1 MKKALLH
8 ALRSIFLFLILNCC
22 PQSIYA
28 THIVGGEMN
37 YRCLGND
44 QYEVSLTIFRDCDT
58 GVPWFDGPAS
68 IGVFDGQTNVLIANQ
83 LVNLNNAINDTLD
96 IYLPDSCLIVPNNVC
111 IHTTTYT
118 DTIILPFSLGGYTL
132 AYQRCC
138 RNQDIAN
145 IIDPSSAGATYW
157 TYISPAALQA
167 CNNSAVFNE
176 WPRVYLCSGVPIA
189 FDHSATDIDGDSIVY
204 ELCDPSDGAS
214 PGSPIPQ
221 PPNVPPYQTILWQ
234 SPYSL
239 TNVLGGPDPLTIDPV
254 TGLLTGTP
262 QNLGVFLVGVCLK
275 EYRNGTLISV
285 TRRDFQH
292 VVGTCERQTVADF
305 DTTGLQCNKNLIYP
319 FDNNSQVVTGTYSWL
334 FGGLGTSQAINPT
347 FTFPDTGTYAITL
360 IAGIGSP
367 CIDTFTVD
375 MDVEI
380 RALELSLI
388 APQVVCQGDTVL
400 LVATDAYEGYSDST
414 SFAWTPAASII
425 RGQGTDSV
433 WVVVTQNTQFQV
445 DGINN
450 YDCASSAIANIS
462 VRQVSAAFIASSTP
476 CNTALIM
483 QFQNQSTSNPVNN
496 NYQWQFDNL
505 GFATATD
512 PFFVFPDTGTYTV
525 TLIAG
530 AGSFCPDTISRTVL
544 VQLTAM
550 ELQPIPDITACKGD
564 SIRIKAIDI
573 YKDYS
578 TSVTYVWTPNSSIE
592 TGQGTD
598 SVLIVADNS
607 VQIQV
612 SGQNNYGC
620 PSTLNFNID
629 VIDIKADFD
638 TINLA
643 CNTSL
648 AIPFTNNSTSSLGGS
663 NYLWDFDN
671 LATST
676 LSNPIYTFPDTGN
689 YTISLI
695 AGLNTLCPDTLL
707 LDLYL
712 PLYGVD
718 LTPILPQDACVGDSV
733 WLSVEDLL
741 ERYSDSI
748 EYVWSPA
755 AQIISGQGTDSV
767 LIIPTSTTTI
777 SVNALNSHFCRDT
790 VVATINVLEVNA
802 SFDTLDVRCNI
813 SLLVPF
819 INTSTSNLNTN
830 NYEWNF
836 QNLATSTNT
845 DPMYN
850 FPDTGSYTVRLIA
863 GVGSLCPDTF
873 DLAVYLPLHGLV
885 MDAQDVSVICKEDTV
900 ELVVNNTLDAYTD
913 WVNYQWY
920 PANEIF
926 AGQGT
931 DTAYA
936 LMDTNTTFIVI
947 GNNSHGCIDT
957 AYAEGQIIYIS
968 PTLNTTAIPDS
979 IFLGQSTQ
987 LMTTDDPDYIYNWVV
1002 DTTLSD
1008 YFIYNPVA
1016 KPRQATWY
1024 IISAVNQ
1031 YGCMTKDSVFV
1042 PLKAPTCG
1050 LPVVFIPNAFS
1061 PDGDGYNDV
1070 LMVNGNNITGMSIS
1084 IYNRWGQKVF
1094 ESNDQ
1099 AIGWNGTF
1107 KGKELPPDVYGYY
1120 LRCVCDDGSELFTKG
1135 NITLLK

>member
-8 ALRSIFLFLILNCC
+8 ALHGILLFLILICC
-22 PQSIYA
+22 PRNSYA

-58 GVPWFDGPAS
+58 GVPWFDNPAS
-68 IGVFDGQTNVLIANQ
+68 IGVFDGQTNVYLFQQFI
-83 LVNLNNAINDTLD
+83 NLNNAINDTLD
-96 IYLPDSCLIVPNNVC
+96 IYLPDSCLVVPSNVC
-111 IHTTTYT
+111 IHTTTYR
-118 DTIILPFSLGGYTL
+118 DTLNLPFSLTGYTI

-138 RNQDIAN
+138 RNQDIVN
-145 IIDPSSAGATYW
+145 IVSPSSTGATYW

-176 WPRVYLCSGVPIA
+176 WPRVYLCSGVPIS

-204 ELCDPSDGAS
+204 ELCDPSNGAIGGN
-214 PGSPIPQ
+214 PAPQ
-221 PPNVPPYQTILWQ
+221 PPDAPPYLNIAWQT
-234 SPYSL
+234 PYNLS
-239 TNVLGGPDPLTIDPV
+239 NVLGGADPLTINPT

-275 EYRNGTLISV
+275 EYRNGNLISI

-292 VVGTCERQTVADF
+292 VVGICARQTVADF
-305 DTTGLQCNKNLIYP
+305 DTTGLHCNKNLVYP
-319 FDNNSQVVTGTYSWL
+319 FDNNSQVVTGTYNWL
-334 FGGLGTSQAINPT
+334 FDSLGNTQAVNPT
-347 FTFPDTGTYAITL
+347 FTFPDTGTYTVTL

-367 CIDTFTVD
+367 CIDTFSVN
-375 MDVEI
+375 MNLRIE
-380 RALELSLI
+380 ALELSVTP
-388 APQVVCQGDTVL
+388 PQVVCQGDTVL

-414 SFAWTPAASII
+414 SFTWTPAASII
-425 RGQGTDSV
+425 SGQGTDSV
-433 WVVVTQNTQFQV
+433 WVVATQNTQFQV
-445 DGINN
+445 DGINSYN
-450 YDCASSAIANIS
+450 CASSATTFVT
-462 VRQVSAAFIASSTP
+462 VRQVNAVFTATSTP
-476 CNTALIM
+476 CNTSLIM

-496 NYQWQFDNL
+496 NYQWQFDTL
-505 GFATATD
+505 GFGTASN
-512 PFFVFPDTGTYTV
+512 PFFVFPDTGTYTI

-530 AGSFCPDTISRTVL
+530 AGSLCPDTISRDVL

-550 ELQPIPDITACKGD
+550 DLQVLPDITACKGD
-564 SIRIKAIDI
+564 SIRIKAIDL

-578 TSVTYVWTPNSSIE
+578 TSASYIWTPNSAITS
-592 TGQGTD
+592 GQGTD
-598 SVLIVADNS
+598 SVLIIANNS

-612 SGQNNYGC
+612 SAQNNYGC
-620 PSTLNFNID
+620 PSSLSFDIE

-638 TINLA
+638 TLDLA
-643 CNTSL
+643 CNISL
-648 AIPFTNNSTSSLGGS
+648 AIPFTNSSTSSLGS
-663 NYLWDFDN
+663 NNYLWNFDN

-676 LSNPIYTFPDTGN
+676 LSNPIYTFPDTGS
-689 YTISLI
+689 YRISLI
-695 AGLNTLCPDTLL
+695 AGGNSLCPDTML

-718 LTPILPQDACVGDSV
+718 LTPILPQNACVGDSV
-733 WLSVEDLL
+733 WLSIDDLL

-748 EYVWSPA
+748 KYVWSPA

-767 LIIPTSTTTI
+767 LIIPSTTTTI
-777 SVNALNSHFCRDT
+777 SVQAVNSHLCQDT
-790 VVATINVLEVNA
+790 VVAIINVLEVNA
-802 SFDTLDVRCNI
+802 SFDTLDVRCNT

-819 INTSTSNLNTN
+819 VNTSTSNLAVN

-836 QNLATSTNT
+836 QNLATSTDT
-845 DPMYN
+845 DPRYN
-850 FPDTGSYTVRLIA
+850 FPDTGSYTVSLVA
-863 GVGSLCPDTF
+863 GKGSQCPDTF
-873 DLAVYLPLHGLV
+873 ELEVYLPLHGLI

-900 ELVVNNTLDAYTD
+900 ELVVANALDAYAD
-913 WVNYQWY
+913 WVGYEWY
-920 PANEIF
+920 PSNEIF

-936 LMDTNTTFIVI
+936 LMDTNTTFMVI
-947 GNNSHGCIDT
+947 GHNSHGCIDT
-957 AYAEGQIIYIS
+957 AYAQGQIIYIS
-968 PTLNTTAIPDS
+968 PLLNTTVNPDS
-979 IFLGQSTQ
+979 IFVGQTAQ
-987 LMTTDDPDYIYNWVV
+987 LTTTNDLDYSYNWRT

-1016 KPRQATWY
+1016 KPRQPTWY
-1024 IISAVNQ
+1024 IVSATNQ
-1031 YGCMTKDSVFV
+1031 YGCTTKDSVFI
-1042 PLKAPTCG
+1042 PIKLPICG
-1050 LPVVFIPNAFS
+1050 LPTVFIPNAFS

-1070 LMVNGNNITGMSIS
+1070 LMVNGNNIRELTMS

-1107 KGKELPPDVYGYY
+1107 KGKALPPDVYGYY
-1120 LRCVCDDGSELFTKG
+1120 LRCICDDGSELFTKG

>member
-8 ALRSIFLFLILNCC
+8 ALQSILLFLILNAC
-22 PQSIYA
+22 PQNLHA

-44 QYEVSLTIFRDCDT
+44 QYEISLTVFRDCDT
-58 GVPWFDGPAS
+58 GVPWFDSPAS
-68 IGVFDGQTNVLIANQ
+68 IGVFDGQTNVYLFQQ
-83 LVNLNNAINDTLD
+83 LVNLDSGINDTLD
-96 IYLPDSCLIVPNNVC
+96 IYLPDSCLIVPSNVC

-118 DTIILPFSLGGYTL
+118 DTITLPFSLTGYTI

-138 RNQDIAN
+138 RNQDIVN
-145 IIDPSSAGATYW
+145 IIDPSSTGATYW

-204 ELCDPSDGAS
+204 ELCDPSDGATTGN
-214 PGSPIPQ
+214 PAPQ
-221 PPNVPPYQTILWQ
+221 PPNVPPYQDILWQ
-234 SPYSL
+234 APYGL
-239 TNVLGGPDPLTIDPV
+239 TNVLGGSDPLSIDPV

-275 EYRNGTLISV
+275 EYRNGNLISI

-292 VVGTCERQTVADF
+292 VVGTCARQTVADF
-305 DTTGLQCNKNLIYP
+305 DTTGLQCNKNLTYP
-319 FDNNSQVVTGTYSWL
+319 FDNNSQVVTGTYNWL
-334 FGGLGTSQAINPT
+334 FDTLGTTQVINPS

-367 CIDTFTVD
+367 CIDTFSVN
-375 MDVEI
+375 MDVRIE
-380 RALELSLI
+380 ALELSVT
-388 APQVVCQGDTVL
+388 PSQVVCQGDTVL
-400 LVATDAYEGYSDST
+400 LVATDTYEGYSDST
-414 SFAWTPAASII
+414 TFTWTPTASII
-425 RGQGTDSV
+425 SGQGTDSI
-433 WVVVTQNTQFQV
+433 WVVATQNTQYRV
-445 DGINN
+445 DGVNN
-450 YDCASSAIANIS
+450 YGCTSSALTSVDVRQVAAAFTASSA
-462 VRQVSAAFIASSTP
+462 P
-476 CNTALIM
+476 CNTSLIM
-483 QFQNQSTSNPVNN
+483 QFQNQSTSNPINN
-496 NYQWQFDNL
+496 NYQWQFDTL
-505 GFATATD
+505 GFATATN
-512 PFFVFPDTGTYTV
+512 PFFVFPDTGVYAI
-525 TLIAG
+525 TLVAG
-530 AGSFCPDTISRTVL
+530 TGSLCPDTITRNVL

-550 ELQPIPDITACKGD
+550 DLQAIPDITACKGD
-564 SIRIKAIDI
+564 SIRIKAIDL

-578 TSVTYVWTPNSSIE
+578 TSATYVWTPSSAIS

-598 SVLIVADNS
+598 SILIIANNS
-607 VQIQV
+607 TQIQV
-612 SGQNNYGC
+612 SAQNNYGC
-620 PSTLNFNID
+620 PSTLNFDID
-629 VIDIKADFD
+629 VIDIQANFD

-643 CNTSL
+643 CNISL
-648 AIPFTNNSTSSLGGS
+648 EIPFVNSSTSSLVGS
-663 NYLWDFDN
+663 NYLWNFDN

-676 LSNPIYTFPDTGN
+676 LTNPIYTFPDTGN

-695 AGLNTLCPDTLL
+695 AGMNTLCPDTML

-718 LTPILPQDACVGDSV
+718 LTPIAAQTACVGDSL
-733 WLSVEDLL
+733 WLSVDDLL

-748 EYVWSPA
+748 EYSWSPA
-755 AQIISGQGTDSV
+755 VQIVSGQGTDSV
-767 LIIPTSTTTI
+767 LIIPTSTTSIT
-777 SVNALNSHFCRDT
+777 VQALNSHLCRDT
-790 VVATINVLEVNA
+790 VVTIIDVLEVNA
-802 SFDTLDVRCNI
+802 SFDTLDIRCNT

-819 INTSTSNLNTN
+819 INTSTSNLMAN

-836 QNLATSTNT
+836 QNLALSTDIN
-845 DPMYN
+845 PMYN
-850 FPDTGSYTVRLIA
+850 FPDTGSYTVSLVA
-863 GVGSLCPDTF
+863 GVGSQCPDTF
-873 DLAVYLPLHGLV
+873 DLEVYLPLHGLI
-885 MDAQDVSVICKEDTV
+885 MNAQDVSVICKEDTV
-900 ELVVNNTLDAYTD
+900 ELVVTNALDAYTD
-913 WVNYQWY
+913 WVNYEWR
-920 PANEIF
+920 PTNEIF

-957 AYAEGQIIYIS
+957 AYAQGQIIYIS
-968 PTLNTTAIPDS
+968 PTLTTSVIPDS
-979 IFLGQSTQ
+979 IFVGQTAQ
-987 LMTTDDPDYIYNWVV
+987 LTTTDDLNYSYNWMV

-1008 YFIYNPVA
+1008 YFIHNPTA
-1016 KPRQATWY
+1016 KPRQTTWY
-1024 IISAVNQ
+1024 IVSATNQ
-1031 YGCMTKDSVFV
+1031 YGCTTKDSVLV
-1042 PLKAPTCG
+1042 PIKPPICG
-1050 LPVVFIPNAFS
+1050 LPTVFIPNAFS

-1070 LMVNGNNITGMSIS
+1070 LMINGNNITEVTMS

-1094 ESNDQ
+1094 ETNDQ